1 MQLKKRNKK
10 VKSNDT
16 EIVRQTTNPIH
27 IPDLKASFFVADTDD
42 SEKIMVRLDEGR
54 YKGIIIELRDFEF
67 VDDSSSAMNF
77 MYDVVYS
84 PTGTIPNDKTFEIII
99 KKVSKK
105 IIEYAIKKAMEVAD
119 TSNLTHISK

>member
-16 EIVRQTTNPIH
+16 EIVQQTSSPIH
-27 IPDLKASFFVADTDD
+27 IPDLKASFFVADRDD

-54 YKGIIIELRDFEF
+54 YKGIIIELYDFVF
-67 VDDSSSAMNF
+67 VDDLSSTMNF
-77 MYDVVYS
+77 KYDVVYS

-105 IIEYAIKKAMEVAD
+105 IIEYAIKRAMEVAD

>member
-16 EIVRQTTNPIH
+16 EIVRPTSTPIH
-27 IPDLKASFFVADTDD
+27 VPDLKASFFVADTDD

-54 YKGIIIELRDFEF
+54 YKGIIIELCDFEF
-67 VDDSSSAMNF
+67 VDDASSTMNF
-77 MYDVVYS
+77 TYDVVYS
-84 PTGTIPNDKTFEIII
+84 PTGTIPNDKTFEVII

-105 IIEYAIKKAMEVAD
+105 IIEYAVNKAMEVVD
-119 TSNLTHISK
+119 TSNLTHITK